1 VCCSPALCSSG
12 ILSLL
17 VSKEIQKLQLLNR
30 LVFSALLTDK
40 WLFTNAVGT
49 RTRRWTVVGHTRRW
63 TVVGQC
69 TQRVVFGL
77 DSSSPVGEFG
87 PGPVSITTPMV
98 FSSKTVQGGAKL
110 FLRLMDSG
118 MSLGASFG
126 NTSVPPLVLI
136 MTINRTARLLKS
148 PKAMAIL
155 CDRDYT
161 GGYECLSGATAITV
175 TL

>member
-1 VCCSPALCSSG
+1 MCCSPALCSSG

-49 RTRRWTVVGHTRRW
+49 RTRRW